1 MSSVKVQG
9 RTNQGCLSPRLLSS
23 RNGGVIVHIEAHAT
37 AAGNESVF
45 ADRSGGSNILIR
57 IERRS
62 NLFDIELTKEQA
74 EELHYLMSEALGKG
88 DE

>member
-1 MSSVKVQG
+1 M
-9 RTNQGCLSPRLLSS
+9 
-23 RNGGVIVHIEAHAT
+23 HIETHVT

-45 ADRSGGSNILIR
+45 ADRSEGSNILIR

-62 NLFDIELTKEQA
+62 NLIDIELTKEQA

>member
-1 MSSVKVQG
+1 M
-9 RTNQGCLSPRLLSS
+9 
-23 RNGGVIVHIEAHAT
+23 HIEAHVT
-37 AAGNESVF
+37 AVGNESVF
-45 ADRSGGSNILIR
+45 ADRSEGSNISIK

-62 NLFDIELTKEQA
+62 HLIDIELTKEQA